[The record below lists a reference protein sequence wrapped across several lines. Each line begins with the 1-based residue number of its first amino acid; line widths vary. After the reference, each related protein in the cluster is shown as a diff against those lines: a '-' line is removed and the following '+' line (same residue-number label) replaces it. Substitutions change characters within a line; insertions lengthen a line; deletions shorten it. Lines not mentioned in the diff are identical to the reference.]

1 MYDMGSKSPVGP
13 RVPITRVADV
23 VQLILLSIEVP
34 ITHVYTLSTYTSQCF
49 SNRKGVIRGDIKKTK
64 ITRGKMILR
73 LV

>member
-34 ITHVYTLSTYTSQCF
+34 ITHVYTMSTYTSQCF
-49 SNRKGVIRGDIKKTK
+49 SNRKGVMRGDIKKLK
-64 ITRGKMILR
+64 LLAVK
-73 LV
+73 

>member
-1 MYDMGSKSPVGP
+1 MYDMGSKSSVGP